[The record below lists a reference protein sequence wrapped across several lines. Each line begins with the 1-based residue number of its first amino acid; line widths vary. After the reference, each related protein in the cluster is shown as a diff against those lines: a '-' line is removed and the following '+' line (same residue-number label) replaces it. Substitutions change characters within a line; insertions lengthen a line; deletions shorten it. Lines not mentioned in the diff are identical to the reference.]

1 MNTAIIVAAG
11 KGNRMGGDIRKQYMR
26 LGHHPIL
33 WHSLKVFECC
43 PDIDRIILCIPKQDF
58 DFCRSVILS
67 HLEFPEKVHLVPG
80 GAHRQE
86 SVYNGIMAINA
97 DACKKGIVVIH
108 DGVRPFIKAADITD
122 CIRGAMA
129 TGACILGIPATDTL
143 KSIDN
148 EGRVV
153 KTLSRENVWMAQT
166 PQAFQYDVIKGAH
179 EVAYQKNVPGTD
191 DAQLVELT
199 GQVVKVIRG
208 AGHNIKIT
216 TRQDLVLARTLHATT
231 GS

>member
-11 KGNRMGGDIRKQYMR
+11 KGNRMGGDIRKQYLH

-33 WHSLKVFECC
+33 WHSLKVFESC
-43 PDIDRIILCIPKQDF
+43 PDIGRICLCIPKQDF
-58 DFCRSVILS
+58 DFCRSALLS

-80 GAHRQE
+80 GAQRQE
-86 SVYNGIMAINA
+86 SVYSGIMALDA
-97 DACKKGIVVIH
+97 DTCKKGIIVIH
-108 DGVRPFIKAADITD
+108 DGVRPFIKAKDITD

-153 KTLSRENVWMAQT
+153 KTLSRENIWMAQT

-179 EVAYQKNVPGTD
+179 EAAYQKKVSGTD

-199 GQVVKVIRG
+199 GQAVKVIRG

-216 TRQDLVLARTLHATT
+216 TRQDLVLARALHATLF
-231 GS
+231 S